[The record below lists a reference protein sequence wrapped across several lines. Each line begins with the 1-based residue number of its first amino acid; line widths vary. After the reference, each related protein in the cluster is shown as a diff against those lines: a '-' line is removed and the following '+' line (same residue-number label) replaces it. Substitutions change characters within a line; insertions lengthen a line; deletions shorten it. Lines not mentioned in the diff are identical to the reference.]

1 MFIKKT
7 KKTVKGKTYYN
18 HLLVESVS
26 TPKGPRHRVVCSL
39 GSLEPGP
46 REEWRTLA
54 QRLAQ
59 AVGPQ
64 ADLFGAEGVDE
75 LLQEARAAAPSPAAE
90 GTPTAAAAD
99 DQVEVCT
106 DQVEVEKARA
116 AGAVHVGH
124 QMWERLGLD
133 GILSQVGFDAS
144 ACRLTEVMTL
154 NRLIA
159 PCSEHAMPAWVERTA
174 LGDILGDE
182 VSAWDDNALYRH
194 LDRLPPHRVFI
205 EAQLAARERS
215 LFELDEALYIYDLTS
230 TYFEGQ
236 CAANPQAQRG
246 YSRDKRPDCKQVVV
260 GLVIDAE
267 GFPKA
272 HEVFPGN
279 RTDSTTV
286 DDMLVALER
295 RTGRR
300 QGATVIVDR
309 GMAFDENIEAIQQH
323 QHHYI
328 VACRQPEREA
338 HLDAFVD
345 GADWKAV
352 ERTPSPT
359 NPFQRK
365 EAVWVKQRRVG
376 DELHVLC
383 RSEARARKDAAIRTK
398 KEQRLQE
405 DLDQLARRIAAGRL
419 VDPDKIHQAIGRLR
433 ERHSRVARYHV
444 IAYDRDR
451 GALTW
456 ERQVE
461 AQQQAEQLDGTY
473 LLKTDRLDLSDDEV
487 WRTYSLLTRV
497 EAAFRTLK
505 SPLQERPIF
514 HHLQHRVQAHIFL
527 CVLAYHL
534 LVTIEKHF
542 LDQGLHTSWATLRQQ
557 LETHQVVTVALQ
569 ASDGRRLTIR
579 RATRPEDTH
588 QHIYRTLDI
597 SPDIMEPIKTWQP
610 PPAP

>member
-7 KKTVKGKTYYN
+7 KKTVNGKTYYN

-46 REEWRTLA
+46 REQWHSVA
-54 QRLAQ
+54 QRLSQ

-64 ADLFGAEGVDE
+64 ADLFGADSVDQV
-75 LLQEARAAAPSPAAE
+75 LEAARGRAPSPASE
-90 GTPTAAAAD
+90 PPPAAAD
-99 DQVEVCT
+99 GDRLEVHTDRVEVA
-106 DQVEVEKARA
+106 QARS

-133 GILSQVGFDAS
+133 AILGQVGFDAP
-144 ACRLTEVMTL
+144 ACRRTEVMTL

-174 LGDILGDE
+174 LSDILAED
-182 VSAWDDNALYRH
+182 VLAWDDNALYRH
-194 LDRLPPHRVFI
+194 LDRLHPHRVFI
-205 EAQLAARERS
+205 EAQLTARERS
-215 LFELDEALYIYDLTS
+215 LFDLDESLYIYDLTS

-246 YSRDKRPDCKQVVV
+246 YSRDKRSDCKQVVV
-260 GLVIDAE
+260 GLVIDAD

-272 HEVFPGN
+272 HEVFSGH
-279 RTDSTTV
+279 RTDSTTI
-286 DDMLVALER
+286 DDMLAALER

-300 QGATVIVDR
+300 RGGTVIVDR
-309 GMAFDENIEAIQQH
+309 GMAFDHNIAAIQHH

-338 HLDAFVD
+338 HLEAFRD
-345 GADWKAV
+345 REDWTAV

-359 NPFQRK
+359 NPHQRK
-365 EAVWVKQRRVG
+365 EPVWVKQQRVG

-383 RSEARARKDAAIRTK
+383 RSQTRARKDAAIRTK
-398 KEQRLQE
+398 KEQRLHT
-405 DLDQLARRIAAGRL
+405 DLDQLAQRIAAGRL

-433 ERHSRVARYHV
+433 ERYAGVARYHT
-444 IAYDRDR
+444 IAFDRAT
-451 GALTW
+451 GVLTW
-456 ERQVE
+456 ELDVE
-461 AQQQAEQLDGTY
+461 AQQHAAQLDGTY
-473 LLKTDRLDLSDDEV
+473 LLKTDRLDLSDDQV

-514 HHLQHRVQAHIFL
+514 HHLEHRVQAHIFL

-534 LVTIEKHF
+534 LVTIEKPF
-542 LDQGLHTSWATLRQQ
+542 LDQGIHTSWATLRQQ
-557 LETHQVVTVALQ
+557 LETHQVVTVSLP
-569 ASDGRRLTIR
+569 ASDGRCLTIR
-579 RATRPEDTH
+579 RATRPEDCH
-588 QHIYRTLDI
+588 QRIYDTLNI
-597 SPDIMEPIKTWQP
+597 SPHIMDPVSTWHP